1 MAEVRWNNAE
11 FGQLPSVAVAA
22 HELKSPL
29 ALIRQLSLLLEE
41 GLLDAAETRR
51 IAQQLSSI
59 SDQSLA
65 LVQDLA
71 QTAHLSPTL
80 FPLEPINPLALCQ
93 QMAMELHPMLRLYGQ
108 SIVWPKKQSAKR
120 LVVANRALLSRILAN
135 FLNNSLKYSEK
146 DMPIRVTI
154 RQIGSTLRILIRD
167 HGPMMSR
174 ADYARLIDEMEQR
187 KSVRTRP
194 DSSGLGVYVA
204 SQFAKAMGGTIGLIR
219 HRDGLTFYVELPISQ
234 QMSLL

>member
-51 IAQQLSSI
+51 IVRQLSNI

-80 FPLEPINPLALCQ
+80 ST
-93 QMAMELHPMLRLYGQ
+93 G
-108 SIVWPKKQSAKR
+108 
-120 LVVANRALLSRILAN
+120 VVPAN
-135 FLNNSLKYSEK
+135 
-146 DMPIRVTI
+146 
-154 RQIGSTLRILIRD
+154 G
-167 HGPMMSR
+167 HGIKP
-174 ADYARLIDEMEQR
+174 
-187 KSVRTRP
+187 
-194 DSSGLGVYVA
+194 YVA
-204 SQFAKAMGGTIGLIR
+204 LVRSINRLAEKTVSKAFGGGK
-219 HRDGLTFYVELPISQ
+219 
-234 QMSLL
+234 